1 MDAVDDE
8 VQGTTEMN
16 MFRYSRR
23 SYMIENALINVPER
37 QISGLSWHYR
47 CQSLFMFVI
56 CVVWEAIHIRR
67 IGAKYAL
74 KRLRKVLGCFDY
86 RAGCGEVKYPKF
98 PLFETFA

>member
-23 SYMIENALINVPER
+23 SYVIEKALINVPER
-37 QISGLSWHYR
+37 QISGLRWHYR

-56 CVVWEAIHIRR
+56 CVVWEANSHKEDWSEICFKATSQG
-67 IGAKYAL
+67 IGL
-74 KRLRKVLGCFDY
+74 FRL
-86 RAGCGEVKYPKF
+86 
-98 PLFETFA
+98 